1 MAEEQSEYMSVAEA
15 RDVLG
20 VSKTTMT
27 TMLKDGRLTAKE
39 NPLDKRQRL
48 VRREDVEALAREA
61 GKELAAA

>member
-27 TMLKDGRLTAKE
+27 AMLKDGRLTAKE

>member
-1 MAEEQSEYMSVAEA
+1 MADEQGEFMTVAAA
-15 RDVLG
+15 RELLG

-27 TMLKDGRLTAKE
+27 TMLKDGRLKAKE

-48 VRREDVEALAREA
+48 VRRADVEALARAA